1 MGCACFL
8 VTNEITCSW
17 ISKFENSLRRHNH
30 VGLMHALLLELAK
43 AGKLDEAKQK
53 ARTAMEERTAREKNS
68 RMDEA

>member
-1 MGCACFL
+1 
-8 VTNEITCSW
+8 
-17 ISKFENSLRRHNH
+17 
-30 VGLMHALLLELAK
+30 MHALLLELAK